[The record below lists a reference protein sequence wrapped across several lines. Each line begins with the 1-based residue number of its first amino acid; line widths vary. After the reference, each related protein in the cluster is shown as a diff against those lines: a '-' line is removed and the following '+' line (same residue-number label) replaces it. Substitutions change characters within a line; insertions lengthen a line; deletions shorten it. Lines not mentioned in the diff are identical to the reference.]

1 MASDIHTRSTAT
13 MELRMKRVDVSG
25 QQMAALV
32 RGHDWS
38 STSLGPTETWP
49 EALKLLLSIMMGSHQ
64 PMFVVWGVDHRIIY
78 NDSYA
83 EILASKHPEALGM
96 PFFDV
101 WHEIRADLEPIVAQA
116 MSGESI
122 FMDDIAL
129 LLDRKGFLEE
139 THFSFS
145 YTPVRDSDGR
155 IIGIFCPCVETTG
168 FVMSQRRLVERE
180 RELSVALSIQE
191 SLLDE
196 KDVLLAEVNH
206 RVKNSL
212 QLVVSALSL
221 QSRRIKDPVTKAAFE
236 QAISRVRAITSV
248 HERLYKSD
256 NPLVVEM
263 KTYLE
268 GLAEDLAVTP
278 ETRHRMRVEV
288 DDLTMRTER
297 AIPLAI
303 IVNELVTNCLKYAY
317 PMDRPGPIV
326 LSLLKR
332 TDGMLE
338 LMVADEGVGMLNKE
352 ESGGGLGTRLVA
364 TMASQLGAAV
374 DRSATEEGFKVS
386 LVFSCEEPA

>member
-1 MASDIHTRSTAT
+1 
-13 MELRMKRVDVSG
+13 MKRVDASG
-25 QQMAALV
+25 QRMAALV

-38 STSLGPTETWP
+38 STPLGSTDTWP

-64 PMFVVWGVDHRIIY
+64 PMFVVWGDEHRIIY
-78 NDSYA
+78 NDGYA
-83 EILASKHPEALGM
+83 EILASKHPAALGM

-116 MSGESI
+116 MAGESV
-122 FMDDIAL
+122 FMDDIEL
-129 LLDRKGFLEE
+129 LMQRKGFPEE

-145 YTPVRDSDGR
+145 YTPVREADGQVV
-155 IIGIFCPCVETTG
+155 GIFCPCVETTG
-168 FVMSQRRLVERE
+168 FVMSQRQLLERE
-180 RELSVALSIQE
+180 RDLSEALAMHQT
-191 SLLDE
+191 LLEE

-221 QSRRIKDPVTKAAFE
+221 QSRRLKDPATKAAFD

-248 HERLYKSD
+248 HERLYKSH

-263 KTYLE
+263 KAYLE
-268 GLAEDLAVTP
+268 GLADDLAVTP
-278 ETRHRMRVEV
+278 EMRERMKV
-288 DDLTMRTER
+288 DVDGISMRTER

-317 PMDRPGPIV
+317 PADRPGPIV
-326 LSLLKR
+326 LSLLKGS
-332 TDGMLE
+332 DDMLE
-338 LMVADEGVGMLNKE
+338 LTVADEGVGMLTKE

-364 TMASQLGAAV
+364 TMASQLGATV
-374 DRSATEEGFKVS
+374 DRSTTRDGFKVS
-386 LVFSCEEPA
+386 LVFSREELT

>member
-1 MASDIHTRSTAT
+1 
-13 MELRMKRVDVSG
+13 MKRVDASG

-38 STSLGPTETWP
+38 STPLGLTDTWP

-64 PMFVVWGVDHRIIY
+64 PMFVVWGDDHRIIY
-78 NDSYA
+78 NDGYA
-83 EILASKHPEALGM
+83 EILASKHPAALGM

-116 MSGESI
+116 MSGESV
-122 FMDDIAL
+122 FMDDIEL
-129 LLDRKGFLEE
+129 LMHRKGFPER

-145 YTPVRDSDGR
+145 YTPVRDPDGR
-155 IIGIFCPCVETTG
+155 VVGIFCPCVETTSL
-168 FVMSQRRLVERE
+168 VMSQRRLLERE
-180 RELSVALSIQE
+180 RDLSEALSIQQ
-191 SLLDE
+191 SLLEE

-221 QSRRIKDPVTKAAFE
+221 QSRRIKDSATKAAFE

-256 NPLVVEM
+256 NPLVVDM

-268 GLAEDLAVTP
+268 GLADDLAVTP
-278 ETRHRMRVEV
+278 EMRERMRVEV
-288 DDLTMRTER
+288 DHVTMGTER

-317 PMDRPGPIV
+317 PEDRPGPIV

-332 TDGMLE
+332 NDGMLE
-338 LMVADEGVGMLNKE
+338 LTVADEGVGMLNKE

-364 TMASQLGAAV
+364 TMASQLEAVV
-374 DRSATEEGFKVS
+374 DRSATKEGFKVS
-386 LVFSCEEPA
+386 LVFSREEPA